1 MLSRNMPILVLMGL
15 LLSLQNYCAQYNSLT
30 DYKVYRDQHQPLGC
44 QVMDSVLFEKT
55 LQELLLLDT
64 TQFNQNLDA
73 YYRDLAQAYSS
84 KWIYSN
90 KTEDLSNAIIQLKRI
105 KQYDWSDLW
114 NLAIHSIKLNECEQG
129 LNYLNRY
136 LSETPKEFWVPQM
149 DIWLLQNACMKL
161 ASNDYKIYR
170 QTQLNLS
177 CAPQD
182 SATVIQKLMQLQLLD
197 TTYFIVNMDSYYQD
211 LGWAYYRTYMIVKDP
226 ILLQR
231 SNVSYFKQAVLSS
244 SDHLNIASN
253 YYLLGNCEKGT
264 FHVKEYRKKTPWTI
278 ERKQRVQI
286 KRLKQPCC

>member
-1 MLSRNMPILVLMGL
+1 
-15 LLSLQNYCAQYNSLT
+15 
-30 DYKVYRDQHQPLGC
+30 
-44 QVMDSVLFEKT
+44 MDSVLFEKT

-226 ILLQR
+226 ILLER

-253 YYLLGNCEKGT
+253 YYLLGNCEKGA